1 MSREYFPNNSDV
13 EKYKVMCRVIINEAF
28 IDAPGNVLT
37 NIVALGR
44 NTVASE
50 TWSLIATFESEQ
62 ETLNC
67 KKYITSKFVRFIANQ
82 SVNGRSNVTDN
93 TFECVPLQDFTSDSD
108 IEWSQS
114 VANID
119 KQLYKEYGLTQ
130 EEIDYIKS
138 TIKPME

>member
-62 ETLNC
+62 ETFLLT
-67 KKYITSKFVRFIANQ
+67 KYSNKLEYSLETS
-82 SVNGRSNVTDN
+82 
-93 TFECVPLQDFTSDSD
+93 L
-108 IEWSQS
+108 
-114 VANID
+114 
-119 KQLYKEYGLTQ
+119 
-130 EEIDYIKS
+130 
-138 TIKPME
+138 

>member
-1 MSREYFPNNSDV
+1 MNREYFPNNSDV
-13 EKYKVMCRVIINEAF
+13 EKYKVMCGVIINEAF

-93 TFECVPLQDFTSDSD
+93 TFECVPLQDFTSNSD
-108 IEWSQS
+108 IDWSQS
-114 VANID
+114 VSDID
-119 KQLYKEYGLTQ
+119 KQLYEKYGLKQ
-130 EEIDYIKS
+130 EEMDYIES
-138 TIKPME
+138 TNKPME

>member
-1 MSREYFPNNSDV
+1 
-13 EKYKVMCRVIINEAF
+13 MCGVIINEAF
-28 IDAPGNVLT
+28 IDAPDNVLT

-93 TFECVPLQDFTSDSD
+93 TFECVPLQDFTSSSD
-108 IEWSQS
+108 IDWSQS
-114 VANID
+114 VSDID
-119 KQLYKEYGLTQ
+119 KQLYEKYGLKQ
-130 EEIDYIKS
+130 EEMDYIES

>member
-13 EKYKVMCRVIINEAF
+13 EKYKVMCGVIINEAF
-28 IDAPGNVLT
+28 IDAPDNVLT

-67 KKYITSKFVRFIANQ
+67 KKCLSTAISMCRLRMMKKSLKLTIEQSKQPEKAKMIGSIYLDGA
-82 SVNGRSNVTDN
+82 SVCRGTRSVLRSRLDL
-93 TFECVPLQDFTSDSD
+93 EH
-108 IEWSQS
+108 I
-114 VANID
+114 
-119 KQLYKEYGLTQ
+119 
-130 EEIDYIKS
+130 
-138 TIKPME
+138 